1 MRPFIFEKREVLIIN
16 NSNYNQKLPNKNNDY
31 LVNENIRFPQVL
43 VIAANGDPLGVKTRQ
58 EALAIA
64 REAELDLLCVAD
76 KATPPVC
83 KLVNFGKYRYEQEKK
98 AKEIRK
104 KQVVVE
110 VKEIRLSPVIDKHD
124 IETKSRHAI
133 RFLKGGDKVK
143 VSVRFRGRQLSHPE
157 VGEKVLEN
165 FIEICKEFC
174 VVEKQP
180 VLDGKFLVAMLAP
193 KK

>member
-1 MRPFIFEKREVLIIN
+1 MLIIN
-16 NSNYNQKLPNKNNDY
+16 NANYNQKIPNKNNDY

-43 VIAANGDPLGVKTRQ
+43 VIAANGDPLGVKTRA
-58 EALAIA
+58 EALNLAKQA
-64 REAELDLLCVAD
+64 DLDLLCVAAQ
-76 KATPPVC
+76 ATPPVC

-104 KQVVVE
+104 KQVIVE

-133 RFLKGGDKVK
+133 KFLKGGDKVK

-157 VGEKVLEN
+157 VGEDVLKR
-165 FIEICKEFC
+165 FIALCEEVCTI
-174 VVEKQP
+174 EKQP
-180 VLDGKFLVAMLAP
+180 VLDGKFLVAVLAP